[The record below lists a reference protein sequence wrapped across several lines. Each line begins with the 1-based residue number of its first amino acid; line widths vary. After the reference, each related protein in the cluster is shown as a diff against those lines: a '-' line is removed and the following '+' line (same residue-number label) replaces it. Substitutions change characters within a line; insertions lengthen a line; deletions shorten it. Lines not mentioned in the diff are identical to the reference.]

1 MVMKQAPTPEKQF
14 RVVPAGVFKATCLQL
29 MDEVHEN
36 GTLTIILTKRG
47 KPVAQMTAPPDGL
60 KLSGP
65 TVELDPDTCAIAHV
79 SSPKADAADGF
90 KKHHKQKHKNKK
102 KYK

>member
-36 GTLTIILTKRG
+36 G